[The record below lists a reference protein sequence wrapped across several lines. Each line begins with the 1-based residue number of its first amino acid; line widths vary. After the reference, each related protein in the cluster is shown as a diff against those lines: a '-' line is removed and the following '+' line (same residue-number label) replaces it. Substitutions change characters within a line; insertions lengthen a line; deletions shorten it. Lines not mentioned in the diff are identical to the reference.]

1 MGSSAVLFVAAVMM
15 MLSTTVVAV
24 AEFNKTTSSSSDDS
38 DDDSSVVNDHLD
50 LDGGFSSLDGM
61 LHWAIGH
68 SDPAK
73 LKETAKT
80 TSPSDLEKRQLEIK
94 ELTHKFN
101 IPSDAQLLQISIDDL
116 NNSSLPLEHH
126 HRALQDL
133 LILVEPIHNANDL
146 SKLGG
151 LNVLMEEL
159 NHPDSDIRTT
169 SAWVLGKA
177 CQNNVVVQKQVLE
190 LGGVHKLMQM
200 VNSTSPEE
208 AIKALFALSSLIRNN
223 LVGQQ
228 LFYGEAGDQMLQNIL
243 TNSSTDIRLQRK
255 AISLIA
261 DLAQYQLEDAERAD
275 HFSFSNPVLLK
286 SIVDLTAATDI
297 DLQEKALVAIK
308 SVLELRTTE
317 ASVFENFCG
326 LDGALERMR
335 LQLQDLMAV
344 EDHRDFAIDMESLRR
359 ETEVIFRK
367 KLGKVIRVPT

>member
-1 MGSSAVLFVAAVMM
+1 M
-15 MLSTTVVAV
+15 
-24 AEFNKTTSSSSDDS
+24 
-38 DDDSSVVNDHLD
+38 
-50 LDGGFSSLDGM
+50 
-61 LHWAIGH
+61 
-68 SDPAK
+68 
-73 LKETAKT
+73 
-80 TSPSDLEKRQLEIK
+80 SPSDLEKRQLEIK
-94 ELTHKFN
+94 ELTHKFK
-101 IPSDAQLLQISIDDL
+101 IPSDAQLLQISIDNL

-317 ASVFENFCG
+317 ASIFDNFCG

-359 ETEVIFRK
+359 ETEVIFHK